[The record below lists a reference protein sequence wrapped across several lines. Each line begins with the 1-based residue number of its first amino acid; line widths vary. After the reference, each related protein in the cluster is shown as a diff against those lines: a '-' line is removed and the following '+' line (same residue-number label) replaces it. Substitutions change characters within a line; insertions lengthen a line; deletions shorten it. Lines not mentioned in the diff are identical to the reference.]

1 MVLITSGR
9 KYPKPHL
16 WGGDGGGG
24 ARENRGGCAGVAG
37 AGEKRGREVEVL
49 KRREAGE
56 ITQCLIFRNRIR
68 VEAGNAWH
76 GRQEFLTPVHPSPPP
91 PRTMESISNFESA
104 HVLCQIA
111 VWDCFGGRILSQFL
125 AHPCNREVKSLSHI
139 VMVAKFLNLNNS
151 WSCKHG
157 RKRKRKKLTW
167 MTPVQDCTQ
176 EQSDSHYFHRAT
188 MQMAVS
194 VKKDCWDPGIMLP
207 W

>member
-111 VWDCFGGRILSQFL
+111 VWDCFGGRILTHFL

-139 VMVAKFLNLNNS
+139 VMVAKFLNQFVVLQTWQKKKTKKIDMNDS
-151 WSCKHG
+151 RARLHSG
-157 RKRKRKKLTW
+157 TKR
-167 MTPVQDCTQ
+167 
-176 EQSDSHYFHRAT
+176 
-188 MQMAVS
+188 
-194 VKKDCWDPGIMLP
+194 
-207 W
+207 